1 MTTVTERFFRYV
13 TVNTTSS
20 EESTT
25 FPSTASQLAFGQTLA
40 EECRQ
45 IGLADAVR
53 DDFGYVYATL
63 PATAPGYPTI
73 GLIAHM
79 DTSPQASGQNVRPQ
93 IHRAYDGGDIVL
105 EGVTISPAEFPFLQN
120 YIGCDI
126 ITASGDTLLGADDKA
141 GVAEIMTAMEYL
153 LAHPEIPH
161 GPVRIAFTPD
171 EEVGS
176 GADHF
181 DVARFGAAYA
191 YTMDGDALGELQYE
205 NFNADK
211 AVIRITGKSVHP
223 GSAKGIMVN
232 AARVAARFAEA
243 VPLAESPAGTE
254 GYEGFYHLTHMRG
267 EVESAQLEYILRGF
281 EAEGNARRI
290 AFLQQLAADI
300 SAETGALIEV
310 EVTEQYRNMRE
321 VVEACPAA
329 LDLAK
334 AALSACGLDPQT
346 IPIRGGTDG
355 SRLSFMGLPC
365 PNLGTGGH
373 NFHGPYELI
382 TVQAMEQAV
391 LVIAKLCE
399 LAVDFPVQM

>member
-25 FPSTASQLAFGQTLA
+25 FPSTASQLAFGQALA

-53 DDFGYVYATL
+53 NDFGYVYATL

-232 AARVAARFAEA
+232 AARVATRFAEA

-290 AFLQQLAADI
+290 AFLRQLAANI

-321 VVEACPAA
+321 VVEACPAT

-334 AALSACGLDPQT
+334 AALSACGLVPQT
-346 IPIRGGTDG
+346 IPVRGGTDG